1 MNMPKIIQLE
11 TPLSTEKLKPLKI
24 GDKVLLNGIIY
35 TGRDVAHKRM
45 HELIKQGKDLP
56 IDIKGQVIYYV
67 GPTPPKPGKVIGS
80 AGPTTSYRM
89 DSFTPELIELGLK
102 GMIGKGPRSEQVIK
116 TIKKYKAVYFGATGG
131 AGALVSKS
139 IKKSEIVAYADLG
152 AEAIYKLEVE
162 NFPLIV
168 INDIHGNDL
177 YIEGVKKFI
186 QK

>member
-1 MNMPKIIQLE
+1 MTKIIQLE
-11 TPLSTEKLKPLKI
+11 TPLLTKSLNALNI
-24 GDKVLLNGIIY
+24 GDKVLLSGIIY
-35 TGRDVAHKRM
+35 TGRDAAHKRM
-45 HELIKQGKDLP
+45 HELILQGKDLP
-56 IDIKGQVIYYV
+56 IDIEGQVIYYV

-102 GMIGKGPRSEQVIK
+102 GMIGKGPRSQEVIK
-116 TIKKYKAVYFGATGG
+116 VIKKYKAVYFGT
-131 AGALVSKS
+131 GALISKAV
-139 IKKSEIVAYADLG
+139 KKAEVVAYADLD

-177 YIEGVKKFI
+177 YIEGIKKYNKI
-186 QK
+186 LSQ

>member
-1 MNMPKIIQLE
+1 MAKIKQLR
-11 TPLSTEKLKPLKI
+11 TPLSAENLKMLEI

-56 IDIKGQVIYYV
+56 IDINGQVIYYV

-89 DSFTPELIELGLK
+89 DSFAPELIELGLK

-116 TIKKYKAVYFGATGG
+116 AIKKFKAVYFGATGG
-131 AGALVSKS
+131 AGALISKT
-139 IKKSEIVAYADLG
+139 IKKAEIVAYADLG

-168 INDIHGNDL
+168 INDMLGNDL
-177 YIEGVKKFI
+177 YIEGVKKYLK
-186 QK
+186 Q

>member
-1 MNMPKIIQLE
+1 MTKIKQLQ
-11 TPLSTEKLKPLKI
+11 TPLSAGNLKTLEI
-24 GDKVLLNGIIY
+24 GDKILLNGIIY

-56 IDIKGQVIYYV
+56 IDINGQVIYYV

-89 DSFTPELIELGLK
+89 DSFAPDLIELGLK

-116 TIKKYKAVYFGATGG
+116 AIKKFKAVYFGATGG
-131 AGALVSKS
+131 AGALISKT
-139 IKKSEIVAYADLG
+139 IKKAEIVAYADLG
-152 AEAIYKLEVE
+152 TEAIYKLEVE

-177 YIEGVKKFI
+177 YIEGVKKYI
-186 QK
+186 IK